1 MFRQVQLK
9 FFAIITSILL
19 AVFIAVLAS
28 INLIMEAVMQ
38 RQSQVVLNQIA
49 AGVEYNEK
57 TSSFTFTPVDDDK
70 NEIPPDIPEEPTRGG
85 ANESTTGG
93 TSTDT
98 SQGSTGSEENTSASE
113 NTTDTIVQPPSPDN
127 PQTSPSVQT
136 TLPPNTQTRP
146 AVHTTTQQQNT
157 ELPPNTDISELPP
170 PEAPYPPEN
179 EDRPQDKPEDDRWK
193 DFQNDDYTYP
203 RPDEYWHW
211 YYGEETEISSD
222 EPDYCEDENAYD
234 ENYDKTDESGD
245 TDYSAELANDSG
257 ITQVACTSGAAV
269 LNGYTV
275 LSVPVRAYADAQTAV
290 QKETAPVPK
299 SLGSIDFF
307 IIMADKSGKFL
318 AAMNND
324 ELEADVAQQYISAI
338 MKEDASSGMVNS
350 YQFCRSDKKNG
361 TLMVF
366 TDKQAELDML
376 DQLTRTTILIGV
388 VTFAVLSVLAY
399 FFSKKSIE
407 PIKIAFEKQKQFV
420 SDASHEL
427 KTPLTV
433 ISANADVLS
442 GEIGENKWLK
452 YIKSQ
457 TDRMNV
463 LVNDLLNLTRLENN
477 TSEFIRV
484 DFNLSQAITNTA
496 LPFECQAFETNKIF
510 EVDVEEGIFVNGSE
524 NHIKQMAAIFID
536 NALKYSNDGGTV
548 IVKLK
553 RHGDRSVFSVFNTGS
568 GVKEDDKH
576 KIFERF
582 YRSDDSRSR
591 MTGGYGLGLAIARSI
606 IDKHKFKVTID
617 NHEGESICFNIIM

>member
-1 MFRQVQLK
+1 MFKQVQLK

-38 RQSQVVLNQIA
+38 RQSQIVLNQIA
-49 AGVEYNEK
+49 AGVEYDEK
-57 TSSFTFTPVDDDK
+57 NSAFTFTPMDDK
-70 NEIPPDIPEEPTRGG
+70 GHNSGLDGIPPVIPAEKPTK
-85 ANESTTGG
+85 NQEDESSTGG
-93 TSTDT
+93 SEDT
-98 SQGSTGSEENTSASE
+98 SQTTTESTDASE
-113 NTTDTIVQPPSPDN
+113 NNTGSVTQPPLSGETP
-127 PQTSPSVQT
+127 TAPSVQT
-136 TLPPNTQTRP
+136 TPPPSNTQTAP
-146 AVHTTTQQQNT
+146 TTQTTTIQPNT
-157 ELPPNTDISELPP
+157 EPPTDTAVPEPP
-170 PEAPYPPEN
+170 PQEPRPPED
-179 EDRPQDKPEDDRWK
+179 EKWPHDRPDNDRWE
-193 DFQNDDYTYP
+193 DSQNGDYTYP

-211 YYGEETEISSD
+211 YYGDETEISGD
-222 EPDYCEDENAYD
+222 EPAQPPSEE
-234 ENYDKTDESGD
+234 E
-245 TDYSAELANDSG
+245 G
-257 ITQVACTSGAAV
+257 IIQTVGRGAAV
-269 LNGYTV
+269 LDGYTV
-275 LSVPVRAYADAQTAV
+275 VSVPFRAQDNVRIDE
-290 QKETAPVPK
+290 QKESAPVPK

-307 IIMADKSGKFL
+307 ILMADKSGEFL

-324 ELEADVAQQYISAI
+324 ELDVSAAQQYISAI
-338 MKEDASSGMVNS
+338 LNEDASNGMVNN
-350 YQFCRSDKKNG
+350 YQFCRSEKSNG
-361 TLMVF
+361 TLIVF

-376 DQLTRTTILIGV
+376 DQLTRTTILIGI

-442 GEIGENKWLK
+442 GEIGENKWLE

-457 TDRMNV
+457 TERMNI

-510 EVDVEEGIFVNGSE
+510 EVDVEEGILVNGSE

-536 NALKYSNDGGTV
+536 NALKYSGDGGKV
-548 IVKLK
+548 VVKLK
-553 RHGDRSVFSVFNTGS
+553 KQGDKSILSVFNTGS
-568 GVKEDDKH
+568 GVKEDEKH

-591 MTGGYGLGLAIARSI
+591 MTGGYGLGLAIAKSI
-606 IDKHKFKVTID
+606 IDKHRFKVTVD

>member
-1 MFRQVQLK
+1 MFKQVQLK

-38 RQSQVVLNQIA
+38 RQSQIVLNQIA
-49 AGVEYNEK
+49 AGVEYDEK
-57 TSSFTFTPVDDDK
+57 ISSFTFTPMDDK
-70 NEIPPDIPEEPTRGG
+70 GHNVGLDGIPPVIPAEKPTKNQGDESSSD
-85 ANESTTGG
+85 ASEDTSNTTTESTEASGN
-93 TSTDT
+93 STD
-98 SQGSTGSEENTSASE
+98 SV
-113 NTTDTIVQPPSPDN
+113 IQPPQSGVSPTVPN
-127 PQTSPSVQT
+127 VQTSP
-136 TLPPNTQTRP
+136 PPANTQTAP
-146 AVHTTTQQQNT
+146 STQTTIAQQNT
-157 ELPPNTDISELPP
+157 EPPSDTAVPEIPPQEPRP
-170 PEAPYPPEN
+170 PEEERWPH
-179 EDRPQDKPEDDRWK
+179 DRPNNGRWEES
-193 DFQNDDYTYP
+193 QEGDYTYP
-203 RPDEYWHW
+203 RPDEYWNW
-211 YYGEETEISSD
+211 YYS
-222 EPDYCEDENAYD
+222 
-234 ENYDKTDESGD
+234 
-245 TDYSAELANDSG
+245 NDSEINSNEPEQSRSEEEG
-257 ITQVACTSGAAV
+257 LIQTVGRGAAI
-269 LNGYTV
+269 LDGYTV
-275 LSVPVRAYADAQTAV
+275 ISAPSRCQNNVVINE
-290 QKETAPVPK
+290 QKESAPMPK
-299 SLGSIDFF
+299 SPGSIDFF
-307 IIMADKSGKFL
+307 ILMADKSGEFL

-324 ELEADVAQQYISAI
+324 ELDTSAAQQYISAI
-338 MKEDASSGMVNS
+338 LSENASNGMVNN
-350 YQFCRSDKKNG
+350 YQFCKSEKSNG
-361 TLMVF
+361 TLIVF

-376 DQLTRTTILIGV
+376 DQLTRTTILIGI

-442 GEIGENKWLK
+442 EEIGENKWLK

-457 TDRMNV
+457 TERMNI

-510 EVDVEEGIFVNGSE
+510 EVDVEEGIVVNGSE

-536 NALKYSNDGGTV
+536 NALKYSGDGGKV
-548 IVKLK
+548 VVKLK
-553 RHGDRSVFSVFNTGS
+553 KQGDKSILSVFNTGS
-568 GVKEDDKH
+568 GVKEDEKH

-591 MTGGYGLGLAIARSI
+591 MTGGYGLGLAIAKSI
-606 IDKHKFKVTID
+606 IDKHRFKVTVD

>member
-1 MFRQVQLK
+1 MFKQVQLK

-38 RQSQVVLNQIA
+38 RQSQIVLNQIA
-49 AGVEYNEK
+49 AGVEYDEK
-57 TSSFTFTPVDDDK
+57 ISSFTFTPMDDK
-70 NEIPPDIPEEPTRGG
+70 GHNAGLDGIPPVIPAEKPTKNQDDESSSD
-85 ANESTTGG
+85 ASEDTSSTTSESTEVPGNN
-93 TSTDT
+93 TD
-98 SQGSTGSEENTSASE
+98 SV
-113 NTTDTIVQPPSPDN
+113 VQPPQSEVSPTVPN
-127 PQTSPSVQT
+127 VQTSP
-136 TLPPNTQTRP
+136 PPTNTQTAP
-146 AVHTTTQQQNT
+146 STQTTIVQQNT
-157 ELPPNTDISELPP
+157 EPPSDTPVLEIPPQEPRP
-170 PEAPYPPEN
+170 PEEEKWPH
-179 EDRPQDKPEDDRWK
+179 DRPNNERGEESQEG
-193 DFQNDDYTYP
+193 DYTYP

-211 YYGEETEISSD
+211 YYGNDTEISCD
-222 EPDYCEDENAYD
+222 EPE
-234 ENYDKTDESGD
+234 ESL
-245 TDYSAELANDSG
+245 SEEEG
-257 ITQVACTSGAAV
+257 IVQTVGKGAAI
-269 LNGYTV
+269 LEGYTV
-275 LSVPVRAYADAQTAV
+275 ISVPLRDKNNVV
-290 QKETAPVPK
+290 INEQKEAAPMPK
-299 SLGSIDFF
+299 SPGTIDFF
-307 IIMADKSGKFL
+307 ILMADKSGEFL

-324 ELEADVAQQYISAI
+324 ELDTSAAQQYISAI
-338 MKEDASSGMVNS
+338 LSENASNGMVNN
-350 YQFCRSDKKNG
+350 YQFCKSEKSNG
-361 TLMVF
+361 TLIVF

-376 DQLTRTTILIGV
+376 DQLTRTTILIGI
-388 VTFAVLSVLAY
+388 VTFAILSVLAY

-442 GEIGENKWLK
+442 EEIGENKWLK

-457 TDRMNV
+457 TERMNI

-510 EVDVEEGIFVNGSE
+510 EVDVEEGIVVNGSE

-536 NALKYSNDGGTV
+536 NALKYSGDGGKV
-548 IVKLK
+548 VVKLK
-553 RHGDRSVFSVFNTGS
+553 RQGDKSVLSVFNTGS
-568 GVKEDDKH
+568 GVKEDEKH

-591 MTGGYGLGLAIARSI
+591 MTGGYGLGLAIAKSI
-606 IDKHKFKVTID
+606 IDKHKFKVIVD